1 MVGAGGNDADRRA
14 SEREEIEFLAASE
27 SHFPPIL
34 HSRQT
39 LAFLT

>member
-1 MVGAGGNDADRRA
+1 MTPTDERA

-27 SHFPPIL
+27 SHFPPL
-34 HSRQT
+34 HSRH